1 MRLLLAAL
9 TTPRTSDVVALL
21 RAQRIVLDHSADAD
35 EAIYMSRQY
44 SFDAVIIGATAS
56 AEICESMLRRLRAAE
71 CRLPVLAVAHQLSA
85 RDRARLLD
93 LGADDIVTLPIDG
106 AEFCARLRAVV
117 RRAGGFAQSMLQVGP
132 VVLCMDRRDA
142 SAHGHD
148 LNLSPTEYRA
158 LSLLL
163 LRRNTLVTRQVLMD
177 ALYGELDEP
186 SVKSIDVLMHRLRKR
201 LAAAGVGTLITTV
214 WGGGYMVRESNVA
227 GNAPRRQAGRPMAVA
242 MH

>member
-1 MRLLLAAL
+1 MRLLLTGL
-9 TTPRTSDVVALL
+9 TTPRTNDVVALL
-21 RAQRIVLDHSADAD
+21 HAQGILLDQAGDAD
-35 EAIYMSRQY
+35 EAIHMSRHY
-44 SFDAVIIGATAS
+44 AFDAMVIDATAS
-56 AEICESMLRRLRAAE
+56 AECCAAMLRRLRAADR
-71 CRLPVLAVAHQLSA
+71 RLPFLAVARQLHA

-106 AEFCARLRAVV
+106 AELCARLRAVV
-117 RRAGGFAQSMLQVGP
+117 RRAAGFAQSMLQVGP

-142 SAHGHD
+142 TAHGRD

-163 LRRNTLVTRQVLMD
+163 LRRNTLVTRQALMD

-186 SVKSIDVLMHRLRKR
+186 GVKSIDVLMHRLRKR
-201 LAAAGVGTLITTV
+201 LGAAGVGTLITTV
-214 WGGGYMVRESNVA
+214 WGGGYMVRESSIV
-227 GNAPRRQAGRPMAVA
+227 GHAPRRHAARPVAAA